1 VVAAMNFQALTDL
14 AGGRLGVIHTV
25 CPLCSHQR
33 RPQNRRK
40 RVLRLWVDTD
50 AITFCCVHCGA
61 KGYVLADNRRRL
73 TEGGRERF
81 ELRRA
86 EASDIRPT
94 TTRRSTTR
102 RCGYGGDP
110 ARQRVRSSRPISPS
124 GGSGSNPSRQL
135 CGSCRRQ
142 SRNVTRR

>member
-1 VVAAMNFQALTDL
+1 MNFQALTDL
-14 AGGRLGVIHTV
+14 AGGRLGVIDTV

-73 TEGGRERF
+73 TEGGRERYEREGF
-81 ELRRA
+81 GPGSRVTWRRA
-86 EASDIRPT
+86 KSEQVAHAMGNTLSASNALFAIYVPVNVATLREVMT
-94 TTRRSTTR
+94 ARRAGR
-102 RCGYGGDP
+102 RKL
-110 ARQRVRSSRPISPS
+110 R
-124 GGSGSNPSRQL
+124 
-135 CGSCRRQ
+135 
-142 SRNVTRR
+142 T